1 MGITFFLLCCLMMI
15 SVVLVASGVTI
26 HYGVV
31 SLLFAAMFGSGLLV
45 AGGGSFMP
53 LVVLLI
59 YLGGL
64 LVVFA
69 FCVGFT
75 DDKYCE
81 LWGAGGSKVSAYVCG
96 AGLGIGGYC
105 MYNSTWA
112 EALGCFVDSVETWGG
127 DMNNEFLGAGLFY
140 LSGWG
145 LLILSG
151 WALLVVLF
159 TIMIL
164 VRGRHRGALRSL

>member
-1 MGITFFLLCCLMMI
+1 MGTMLFFLCCLMMV
-15 SVVLVASGVTI
+15 SVVLVAFGVTI

-45 AGGGSFMP
+45 AGGGSFVP

-59 YLGGL
+59 YLGGM

-75 DDKYCE
+75 DDEYCE
-81 LWGAGGSKVSAYVCG
+81 FWGAGGSKGLACVCLVGLSIGYYYVYDFTW
-96 AGLGIGGYC
+96 LGFMGY
-105 MYNSTWA
+105 
-112 EALGCFVDSVETWGG
+112 FVDVFEIWSGG
-127 DMNNEFLGAGLFY
+127 VSGESLGVGLFY

-145 LLILSG
+145 FLVLSG

-159 TIMIL
+159 TIMAL
-164 VRGRHRGALRSL
+164 VRGRYQGALRSL

>member
-1 MGITFFLLCCLMMI
+1 MGNMFFILCCLMMI
-15 SVVLVASGVTI
+15 SVVLVAFGATI

-31 SLLFAAMFGSGLLV
+31 SLLFATMLGSSLLV
-45 AGGGSFMP
+45 AEGGSFMP

-59 YLGGL
+59 YLGGM

-81 LWGAGGSKVSAYVCG
+81 FWGSGGSKGLAYIWW
-96 AGLGIGGYC
+96 AGLGF
-105 MYNSTWA
+105 
-112 EALGCFVDSVETWGG
+112 GCCCVYDSMWV
-127 DMNNEFLGAGLFY
+127 EFLGHLVDVVNTWNSEVSSESLGVGQFY

-145 LLILSG
+145 FLVLSG
-151 WALLVVLF
+151 WALLAVLF
-159 TIMIL
+159 TIMAL
-164 VRGRHRGALRSL
+164 VRGQYQGALRSL

>member
-1 MGITFFLLCCLMMI
+1 MGITFFLLCCLMMA
-15 SVVLVASGVTI
+15 SVVLVASGVAI

-31 SLLFAAMFGSGLLV
+31 SLLFAAMFGSGLL
-45 AGGGSFMP
+45 AMGGGSFMP

-81 LWGAGGSKVSAYVCG
+81 FWGAWGSKVSAYVCG
-96 AGLGIGGYC
+96 VGLGIGGYC
-105 MYNSTWA
+105 VYDSAWA
-112 EALGCFVDSVETWGG
+112 AVLGCFVDAVGTWSG
-127 DMNNEFLGAGLFY
+127 DVSDEFLGVGLFY
-140 LSGWG
+140 SSGWG

-159 TIMIL
+159 TIMAL